1 MIQQFREKLSNSLKI
16 LGISTIL
23 GMVLLQ
29 TANAGSPP
37 IYDVEIIIFLNN
49 KSQTGGE
56 SPGSAQIHH
65 LADQSRSFPEGE
77 FTELS
82 YQFYQMK
89 DITES
94 LDQSSNYNV
103 LFHRAWRQLA
113 YNETNAIPYP
123 LDSIVDSDNKSVA
136 GSVRLVMERY
146 LHLDVDV
153 LLISS
158 NNSSHSDSASDE
170 YPVLRL
176 KEKRRVKGSQIHYF
190 DHPYLSVIAK
200 VTPYRENGKNNDTAN
215 SSFLRQK
222 LAIK

>member
-1 MIQQFREKLSNSLKI
+1 MIQQLKKTLKNGLKI
-16 LGISTIL
+16 LGTSTVL
-23 GMVLLQ
+23 GMVLLPV
-29 TANAGSPP
+29 ADAGNPP

-49 KSQTGGE
+49 NGDVGGE
-56 SPGSAQIHH
+56 KLGSSRTQ
-65 LADQSRSFPEGE
+65 LSADYGRSFPEGE

-94 LDQSSNYNV
+94 LDRSNNYNV

-113 YNETNAIPYP
+113 YNGDSAIPYP

-136 GSVRLVMERY
+136 GSVKLVMERY

-153 LLISS
+153 LLMSSS
-158 NNSSHSDSASDE
+158 NSSRSDSAPDE

-176 KEKRRVKGSQIHYF
+176 KEKRRVKGSQVHYF

-200 VTPYRENGKNNDTAN
+200 VTPYRKNGENNNTTN
-215 SSFLRQK
+215 LSFLRQQ
-222 LAIK
+222 LAIR